1 MGEGTVTYQDTDR
14 SPQSD
19 NDSPAQPLL
28 DYGSG
33 EVPRFLRLWA
43 ETARKLPVDEVPDL
57 DAIARALG
65 LPEISA
71 KDVPGVQER
80 KHGFE
85 VWHGKDEQ
93 GKRRLV
99 GTFKTLSEAIRA
111 KERAQGVGWD
121 ATILGDS
128 KGANE

>member
-1 MGEGTVTYQDTDR
+1 MLGHQDEAK
-14 SPQSD
+14 SPENNHVSSSD
-19 NDSPAQPLL
+19 PLL
-28 DYGSG
+28 GYGSG
-33 EVPRFLRLWA
+33 EVPRFLRLWTEA
-43 ETARKLPVDEVPDL
+43 ARALPLEEVPDL

-65 LPEISA
+65 LPEVTA

-85 VWHGKDEQ
+85 VWHGKDDQ

-111 KERAQGVGWD
+111 KEEAEGVGSC
-121 ATILGDS
+121 ATILSD
-128 KGANE
+128 KGAREEQT